1 MLSSEHF
8 TSQPKDMVHAS
19 MDHTT
24 FKLQKTWQDEV
35 PGFKYGHLTEEAHV
49 PGYAVD
55 IMRLPDT
62 PPSANDCW
70 NSRSPSSS
78 ESAESFRSLD
88 AHSPPRKDSLY
99 TELNPLQSEYQ
110 HTDTSVHLHLYTDA
124 SLKLQPIQL
133 LPSPSP
139 SAPEFMKPH
148 DLRRISADN
157 RPAAEQPTS
166 PSNISTKHPDSV
178 VPWSSSDIRST
189 WISAR
194 TSFRPK
200 SLQLRKLTK
209 SPVLVD
215 TPLSF
220 ATPTNTSTLEEQL
233 ASADMA
239 WINALE
245 LPNLCLDEVDRIL
258 TSSNCLR
265 TPDSE
270 NGPPFPMTDDI
281 IYTTPTLEESID
293 AESAVPFP
301 ISTDIDNTYSNV
313 TMLELP
319 SPCTVRSS
327 VTQERC
333 LPDSHKPNNVE
344 TVIDTDGTL
353 TCSEAEYY
361 CEQMKLRRKYR
372 RKRISFE
379 SNCNRRLL
387 QALSTKIWD
396 SEDESDIS
404 DVFDADYKKSSK
416 VRRCRQNSQQ
426 SEPQSTEKLPS
437 FRRLKNAQA
446 DAHLKPWWPRD
457 SLLLT
462 SCDNSSTERQITADD
477 SDHIDELCCSDTDK
491 QTIDSGHGTGVESV
505 DSHQVQTRHSN
516 GFKSSKPRP
525 KHHKR
530 SPPRTSAR
538 ERRRRKQME
547 LWQFILCRLQT
558 ASQSAFEWVNPATGV
573 FRIKDTHA
581 AAREWG
587 RYRNNNRMDYEKMA
601 RAMRF
606 YYKDSILRKARQQLH
621 FQFAMPYVQWSE
633 RFYGPH

>member
-1 MLSSEHF
+1 MLNLEHF

-24 FKLQKTWQDEV
+24 FKLQKTWQGEV
-35 PGFKYGHLTEEAHV
+35 PGFKYGHSTEEASV
-49 PGYAVD
+49 AGYAVD

-62 PPSANDCW
+62 PPSASDCW

-99 TELNPLQSEYQ
+99 TELNPVQSECQ
-110 HTDTSVHLHLYTDA
+110 HTDSSAHLHLFTNA
-124 SLKLQPIQL
+124 SVKLQSIQL

-139 SAPEFMKPH
+139 SAPECMKPH
-148 DLRRISADN
+148 DHRRISVDN
-157 RPAAEQPTS
+157 RPTVEHPTFT
-166 PSNISTKHPDSV
+166 SNISTRHPDSV
-178 VPWSSSDIRST
+178 VPWSSNDIRST

-194 TSFRPK
+194 TNFRPK

-209 SPVLVD
+209 SPVLTD

-220 ATPTNTSTLEEQL
+220 ATQNNTSTLEEQL

-270 NGPPFPMTDDI
+270 NGPPFPMIDDI

-293 AESAVPFP
+293 AESTVPFP
-301 ISTDIDNTYSNV
+301 ISTDIDNTYSNF
-313 TMLELP
+313 TLLELP

-327 VTQERC
+327 VNQEPC
-333 LPDSHKPNNVE
+333 LPDSHKSNNIE
-344 TVIDTDGTL
+344 TAIDTDGTL

-361 CEQMKLRRKYR
+361 CEQMKLRKKYR
-372 RKRISFE
+372 RKRISFK

-387 QALSTKIWD
+387 QALATEIWD
-396 SEDESDIS
+396 SEDESDNS
-404 DVFDADYKKSSK
+404 GVFNDDYEKTSE
-416 VRRCRQNSQQ
+416 VRRCSQNSQH
-426 SEPQSTEKLPS
+426 SELQSTEKLPS

-462 SCDNSSTERQITADD
+462 SCDNSSTERQISADD
-477 SDHIDELCCSDTDK
+477 SEHIDELCCSDTDK

-516 GFKSSKPRP
+516 NFNSSKSRP

-573 FRIKDTHA
+573 FRIKDTHT

-587 RYRNNNRMDYEKMA
+587 RYRNNSRMDYEKMA
-601 RAMRF
+601 RAMRGT
-606 YYKDSILRKARQQLH
+606 KTAEWVPSRSA
-621 FQFAMPYVQWSE
+621 
-633 RFYGPH
+633 

>member
-1 MLSSEHF
+1 
-8 TSQPKDMVHAS
+8 
-19 MDHTT
+19 
-24 FKLQKTWQDEV
+24 
-35 PGFKYGHLTEEAHV
+35 
-49 PGYAVD
+49 
-55 IMRLPDT
+55 MRLPDT
-62 PPSANDCW
+62 PPSASDCW

-99 TELNPLQSEYQ
+99 TELNPVQSECQ
-110 HTDTSVHLHLYTDA
+110 HTDSSAHLHLFTNA
-124 SLKLQPIQL
+124 SVKLQSIQL

-139 SAPEFMKPH
+139 SAPECMKPH
-148 DLRRISADN
+148 DHRRISVDN
-157 RPAAEQPTS
+157 RPTVEHPTFT
-166 PSNISTKHPDSV
+166 SNISTRHPDSV
-178 VPWSSSDIRST
+178 VPWSSNDIRST

-194 TSFRPK
+194 TNFRPK

-209 SPVLVD
+209 SPVLTD

-220 ATPTNTSTLEEQL
+220 ATQNNTSTLEEQL

-270 NGPPFPMTDDI
+270 NGPPFPMIDDI

-293 AESAVPFP
+293 AESTVPFP
-301 ISTDIDNTYSNV
+301 ISTDIDNTYSNF
-313 TMLELP
+313 TLLELP

-327 VTQERC
+327 VNQEPC
-333 LPDSHKPNNVE
+333 LPDSHKSNNIE
-344 TVIDTDGTL
+344 TAIDTDGTL

-361 CEQMKLRRKYR
+361 CEQMKLRKKYR
-372 RKRISFE
+372 RKRISFK

-387 QALSTKIWD
+387 QALATEIWD
-396 SEDESDIS
+396 SEDESDNS
-404 DVFDADYKKSSK
+404 GVFNDDYEKTSE
-416 VRRCRQNSQQ
+416 VRRCSQNSQH
-426 SEPQSTEKLPS
+426 SELQSTEKLPS

-462 SCDNSSTERQITADD
+462 SCDNSSTERQISADD
-477 SDHIDELCCSDTDK
+477 SEHIDELCCSDTDK

-516 GFKSSKPRP
+516 NFNSSKSRP

-573 FRIKDTHA
+573 FRIKDTHT

-587 RYRNNNRMDYEKMA
+587 RYRNNSRMDYEKMA